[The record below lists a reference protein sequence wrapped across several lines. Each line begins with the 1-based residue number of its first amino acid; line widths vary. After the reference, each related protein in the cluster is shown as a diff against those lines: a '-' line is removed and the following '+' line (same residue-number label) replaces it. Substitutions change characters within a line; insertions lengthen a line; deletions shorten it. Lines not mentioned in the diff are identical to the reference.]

1 MTTPMI
7 EYLGW
12 LATGV
17 FVSSYLC
24 RSARALRAIQMAGAI
39 MWTVYG
45 FLIQAPP
52 VVVANLLVLTAAA
65 WTLARGHGAVREDVP
80 RS

>member
-1 MTTPMI
+1 MV

-24 RSARALRAIQMAGAI
+24 TSARALRATQMARAI
-39 MWTVYG
+39 VWMLYG
-45 FLIQAPP
+45 VLIQAPP
-52 VVVANLLVLTAAA
+52 VFVANLLVLSAAA
-65 WTLARGHGAVREDVP
+65 WTLARDRGAVRDDGAP
-80 RS
+80 RP